1 MTTHVGFTPPGRALL
16 VAAALVI
23 VITGV
28 HLAAPVLAPV
38 LLAVFIAVV
47 ATPPLRWLQSHGWPK
62 WLALVIVVFVLL
74 DLGSILAL
82 LASGA
87 IEGFRNSL
95 PSYQERLVL
104 LSQEL
109 AGWLE
114 AAGVTTGE
122 AMPSV
127 FDPAQ
132 TIGVLRRFLSSL
144 GGLFAQGAL
153 VMLAVVFILLE
164 APGLPAKLKVAFDL
178 DDAGKRR
185 FRQVFEAINRYMLIK
200 SLTSLATAVL
210 LFLWLRVLGVDFAV
224 LWGILGFVLNFV
236 PFVGS
241 VLMTIPPTLLALVQ
255 IDLGTALLV
264 ALGSLTVNT
273 VIGSILEPRI
283 MGRGL
288 GISTLAVFLSLL
300 FWGWLLGSVGVFLSV
315 PLTMALMVGLD
326 ASPYTRPLAVLLGP
340 EVREAPSK
348 PQPAPLPE
356 ETGGK
361 RHGAESRSSGAG
373 IGERGEDR

>member
-1 MTTHVGFTPPGRALL
+1 MTTHTGFTPPARAL
-16 VAAALVI
+16 VTAAALVI
-23 VITGV
+23 LVVGV
-28 HLAAPVLAPV
+28 QIASPVLAPI

-47 ATPPLRWLQSHGWPK
+47 ATPPLRWLRQHGWPK
-62 WLALVIVVFVLL
+62 WLALFVVVFVLL
-74 DLGSILAL
+74 DLGSILVL

-87 IEGFRNSL
+87 IEGFRSNL

-104 LSQEL
+104 LSQQLGE
-109 AGWLE
+109 WLE
-114 AAGVTTGE
+114 AAGVATAE
-122 AMPSV
+122 SVPSAL
-127 FDPAQ
+127 DPAA
-132 TIGVLRRFLSSL
+132 TIAALRRVLSSL

-153 VMLAVVFILLE
+153 VLLAVVFILLE
-164 APGLPAKLKVAFDL
+164 APTLPAKLKIAFNL
-178 DDAGKRR
+178 DASGKRR
-185 FRQVFEAINRYMLIK
+185 FQQVFDAINRYMLIK

-210 LFLWLRVLGVDFAV
+210 LYLWLRILGVDFAV
-224 LWGILGFVLNFV
+224 LWAILAFALNFV

-288 GISTLAVFLSLL
+288 GISTLAVFISLL
-300 FWGWLLGSVGVFLSV
+300 LWGWMLGSVGVFLSV
-315 PLTMALMVGLD
+315 PLTMALMVALD

-340 EVREAPSK
+340 ELKDVPTEEWDARPLIPE
-348 PQPAPLPE
+348 PAPLTTAEQLVEREQKPE
-356 ETGGK
+356 T
-361 RHGAESRSSGAG
+361 
-373 IGERGEDR
+373 